1 METTLTLGSTSR
13 GTERCKCRERESLTV
28 FTQCGVCIIWG
39 CTAPHC
45 TTIMHLSY
53 HSKGDACIHLTN
65 RDTDTFGRSAL
76 HENYQ
81 YTK

>member
-1 METTLTLGSTSR
+1 MWG
-13 GTERCKCRERESLTV
+13 ERVINSFHTV
-28 FTQCGVCIIWG
+28 WYVYYEDALHYIVY
-39 CTAPHC
+39 

-53 HSKGDACIHLTN
+53 HSKGIHLTN